1 MEVGGVSVQGRI
13 DAVFER
19 TGGDGPRYLVVDW
32 KSGQPVTASTKP
44 DKIAYFVTQLRLY
57 RRAWA
62 SPVGVEPGEVGAMV
76 AFLAGPSHFALEDLE
91 RILGSAGMPLDDAV
105 RGALGEGRSRA

>member
-1 MEVGGVSVQGRI
+1 
-13 DAVFER
+13 
-19 TGGDGPRYLVVDW
+19 
-32 KSGQPVTASTKP
+32 
-44 DKIAYFVTQLRLY
+44 
-57 RRAWA
+57 
-62 SPVGVEPGEVGAMV
+62 MV